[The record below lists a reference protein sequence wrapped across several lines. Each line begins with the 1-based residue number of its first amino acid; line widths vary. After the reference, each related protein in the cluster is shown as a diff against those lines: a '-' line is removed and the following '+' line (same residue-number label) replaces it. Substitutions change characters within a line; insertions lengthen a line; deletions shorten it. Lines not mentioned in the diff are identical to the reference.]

1 MAMKKSDG
9 ADVDA
14 VDEDDGEEEGGL
26 DLARIKLVVGFFLR
40 APRRH
45 PRIAFG
51 VGAAVL
57 VIALACAAFL
67 PRTYTSET
75 RILAHRNLVLPALGN
90 PKRSIPLDADNPVKG
105 VADEIMKRDNIV
117 ALVKQLDLVTRF
129 EATRPPA
136 LRLKDR
142 IMHAISGPLSDEQKL
157 RALVGIL
164 EKRLTVWTDN
174 DSLNIT
180 VEWTDGE
187 MAYELVNAVHKNFLE
202 ARYDSDV
209 KVVNEAITILETR
222 EKTTADAMD
231 AALAELTRIE
241 LQRRAGGGATAAPAP
256 APAPIASAA
265 PPPAAPRPAPQVTT
279 APPAASAAETAEIA
293 QQLEENRRRIKQ
305 VEEDRRRRIGE
316 AQTQLTDAQSTMGP
330 LHPTVVAYRQKL
342 ETLTAEPPTELTAL
356 RAQEKE
362 LVSVLASSAPRA
374 APQTRPSYGG
384 PTARG
389 VAPPGPQGET
399 SLRGL
404 LEQERDDAPT
414 AFARQKLQ
422 SATFDYNDI
431 LNRIDAA
438 RIELDVAKAAFKYTY
453 TVARPA
459 EVPAKPRKPNV
470 PIIVLGGLVG
480 ALLLAVVAAGIRDMM
495 TGRFVETWQAEAG
508 LGIPLLG
515 ELPPTGGGA

>member
-1 MAMKKSDG
+1 MKKSDG

-14 VDEDDGEEEGGL
+14 VDEEDGEEEGGL
-26 DLARIKLVVGFFLR
+26 DLARIKLLIGFFLR

-45 PRIAFG
+45 PRIALG

-57 VIALACAAFL
+57 VIAIGLAAFL
-67 PRTYTSET
+67 PRVYTAET
-75 RILAHRNLVLPALGN
+75 RILAHKNLVLPALGN
-90 PKRSIPLDADNPVKG
+90 PRRAIPTEADNPVKG
-105 VADEIMKRDNIV
+105 VADQIMKRDNIV
-117 ALVKQLDLVTRF
+117 ALVKQLDLVNRF

-142 IMHAISGPLSDEQKL
+142 VMRAISGPLTDDQKL

-164 EKRLTVWTDN
+164 EKRLVVWTDN
-174 DSLNIT
+174 DSLTIT

-187 MAYELVNAVHKNFLE
+187 LAYELVNAVHKNFLE
-202 ARYDSDV
+202 ARYDSEV
-209 KVVNEAITILETR
+209 KVVSEAISILETR
-222 EKTTADAMD
+222 EKTTAEAMD
-231 AALAELTRIE
+231 AALAELTKIE
-241 LQRRAGGGATAAPAP
+241 LQRRGGGAPAAASASASAAPAP
-256 APAPIASAA
+256 SPPPAPHVAAPRA
-265 PPPAAPRPAPQVTT
+265 PPPASM
-279 APPAASAAETAEIA
+279 ASVAETAEIA

-305 VEEDRRRRIGE
+305 LDEERRRRISE

-342 ETLTAEPPTELTAL
+342 EMLTGEPPSELTSL
-356 RAQEKE
+356 KAQEKE
-362 LVSVLASSAPRA
+362 LVSVLASSSPRNG
-374 APQTRPSYGG
+374 PEIRPSYGS
-384 PTARG
+384 TARG
-389 VAPPGPQGET
+389 TPPPT
-399 SLRGL
+399 SEGDSAAFRGL
-404 LEQERDDAPT
+404 LERERDDAPT

-422 SATFDYNDI
+422 AATFDYNDI

-470 PIIVLGGLVG
+470 PILIIGGFVG
-480 ALLLAVVAAGIRDMM
+480 ALLLAVIAAGIKDMM
-495 TGRFVETWQAEAG
+495 TGRFVETWQAESR

-515 ELPPTGGGA
+515 ELPPAGGGV